1 MKKLLVSFSPFD
13 VTLAHIEEDKL
24 CRYDRYILKNLSY
37 LEGNVY
43 LGKVSRIIPSMNAAF
58 VDIGGEIGYLHY
70 SNVVHKFS
78 KASSISDVLHVG
90 DIVIVQ
96 IIKESIRDK
105 KVKLSNMISLFSR
118 YVILNTYN
126 NLIKFSSKLQKE
138 EKSYISTIVECNK
151 TSFPHGYLFRTEC
164 NKLTEQELVSEAKS
178 LNTIWDNIVCFA
190 KNDKTPRLLFSKS
203 IFLNSFLA
211 SIKLDDFDSIEVEG
225 DDCINFKEF
234 IEDFFGKDYL
244 KLIKIKNEDIFA
256 INNLNNQFNL
266 LFDNCVKLKNGGEIV
281 IEHTEAMTVID
292 VNTSSFVG
300 FKDEENTRLLINQA
314 AAKEIC
320 NQIVLRNISGI
331 IVIDFL
337 DMMKDENKHKIL
349 CILSKFFNDKYEKI
363 IGFNELG
370 LVFIKRKRVK
380 NSVDDILL
388 DEELLKDDKSQMLK
402 PIYLMSE
409 IYKKIVYHC
418 NYDNIDNFI
427 LYVSNHLNKFF
438 TENDSSML
446 KELVLVCHKKI
457 ELKVVN
463 SFSNNKYEVI
473 AG

>member
-1 MKKLLVSFSPFD
+1 
-13 VTLAHIEEDKL
+13 
-24 CRYDRYILKNLSY
+24 
-37 LEGNVY
+37 
-43 LGKVSRIIPSMNAAF
+43 
-58 VDIGGEIGYLHY
+58 
-70 SNVVHKFS
+70 
-78 KASSISDVLHVG
+78 
-90 DIVIVQ
+90 
-96 IIKESIRDK
+96 
-105 KVKLSNMISLFSR
+105 
-118 YVILNTYN
+118 
-126 NLIKFSSKLQKE
+126 
-138 EKSYISTIVECNK
+138 
-151 TSFPHGYLFRTEC
+151 
-164 NKLTEQELVSEAKS
+164 
-178 LNTIWDNIVCFA
+178 
-190 KNDKTPRLLFSKS
+190 
-203 IFLNSFLA
+203 
-211 SIKLDDFDSIEVEG
+211 
-225 DDCINFKEF
+225 
-234 IEDFFGKDYL
+234 
-244 KLIKIKNEDIFA
+244 
-256 INNLNNQFNL
+256 
-266 LFDNCVKLKNGGEIV
+266 
-281 IEHTEAMTVID
+281 
-292 VNTSSFVG
+292 
-300 FKDEENTRLLINQA
+300 LINQA
-314 AAKEIC
+314 AAQEIC

-388 DEELLKDDKSQMLK
+388 DEELLKDNKFQMLK

-446 KELVLVCHKKI
+446 KELELVCHKKI